1 MSEVSPQLISLDAPA
16 LVQASAGTGKT
27 YAITTYFVRAVLE
40 LDLMPEQILIVTY
53 TKAATAELRV
63 RARER
68 LVAAIHLLD
77 DVDGD
82 GDVLHGVVADAVERL
97 GRSQTEHKLREALA
111 QMDQSSILTIHGF
124 CQRLLQDYPLS
135 FGIDFDF
142 EVAEDVGSMYVDLA
156 VDFWATA
163 LYHER
168 DWLLRAL
175 KHRNVD
181 IEHLAKL
188 ASVAMMPGV
197 EVIGPPAHE
206 VDERTLAQWLGS
218 RRAAAELWSSQ
229 REQVVK
235 ILLENEGFNRSRYR
249 KDTIRDKWLPEFDDF
264 LDKTRFRYPPAF
276 LEKLSAGHMKMKKG
290 CAEPEHEFF
299 TACAELWE
307 AHQTLEPGFDYAV
320 FEVRQRFIDYAR
332 KHARKRQ
339 QDTAILTF
347 DDLLATVYRPFDP
360 SCPHE
365 AAFDR
370 ERIKAEIASAY
381 PLALVDEFQ
390 DTDPVQYGIFRALY
404 GEGSVVYVG
413 DPKQAIYAFRGA
425 DVFSYLEAANDVEA
439 RTYSLAENRRSDP
452 GVVRAINTL
461 FSRRDP
467 PFIVEGIDMVP
478 AIAHHQLPRTTFDAS
493 MEVLFLDE
501 EQLRGTVADAVA
513 PVVANEIALLLGSE
527 TKIEGRGIEPGD
539 IAVLCRSNNKALAV
553 TAALRALNVPVSLDG
568 DSSVLSTQIA
578 RDLHAILEAALL
590 PGDSPAVRRALLT
603 SLLGV
608 TPYELAEMDDETWS
622 KWVSRFRD
630 WNETWHSQGVVR
642 FLEDMLRS
650 TAAETAIA
658 SRPSARRELTD
669 LMHVEELLLRGERER
684 QRDPIALMQWFRR
697 LNDDSPD
704 EGSIPYEDLQ
714 QRPDAES
721 GAVRVSTIHK
731 SKGLEYGVVY
741 CPFTWDDAGLWPFDK
756 IAVKFHDEHRNIKI
770 DLGSSDFETH
780 IGLSEKEAFSEAV
793 RLLYVAV
800 TRAKYRCTL
809 FWGRGRGWAKSALCH
824 LLHGRVDARKLD
836 EDAMRRDVDTL
847 VGESDGT
854 IQCRPPHPERAERLA
869 DPVTSEELRSRES
882 SRSFS
887 HGPRIA
893 SFTSLTGHDEKTP
906 GPRGGPGPEEPKSAL
921 FSELPGGIRT
931 GLLLHSILEH
941 ADFQDVDGDQ
951 TRTLIERELRGF
963 GMDVALAEGVQ
974 QDLCTVVS
982 TPFMEDADAPSLISL
997 PANRQ
1002 LRELE
1007 FTLLA
1012 GRPKLED
1019 LADVLKAHGAP
1030 AMAPEYYQRL
1040 AEIGSPTLQRFLRGY
1055 IDLMFEWDGRWYV
1068 ADYKSNTLPRY
1079 DAENVCEAVQR
1090 QHYVLQGQLYSVAA
1104 HRHLQQRVPDYEPAH
1119 HWGGAL
1125 FLFLRGMR
1133 GPRSAGASVFF
1144 DRQPASL
1151 LTAID
1156 RWLGGD
1162 DESR

>member
-1 MSEVSPQLISLDAPA
+1 MSEPSPQLISLDAPA

-27 YAITTYFVRAVLE
+27 YTITTYFVRGVLE
-40 LDLMPEQILIVTY
+40 LDLVPEQILIVTY

-68 LVAAIHLLD
+68 LVTAIQLLD
-77 DVDGD
+77 QVEGD
-82 GDVLHGVVADAVERL
+82 GDVLHGVVADALERM

-111 QMDQSSILTIHGF
+111 QMDQAPILTIHGF

-142 EVAEDVGSMYVDLA
+142 EVAEDVASMYVDLA

-175 KHRNVD
+175 KHRKVD

-188 ASVAMMPGV
+188 ASVAVMPGI
-197 EVIGPPAHE
+197 EVIGPPPRE
-206 VDERTLAQWLGS
+206 VDDRTFAHWLDS
-218 RRAAAELWSSQ
+218 RSTAAELWSSQ
-229 REQVVK
+229 REQVMS
-235 ILLENEGFNRSRYR
+235 ILLENEDFHRGRYR
-249 KDTIRDKWLPEFDDF
+249 KDTIRDKWLPELDDF
-264 LDKTRFRYPPAF
+264 FNKTRFRYPPGF
-276 LEKLSAGHMKMKKG
+276 LQKLSAGHMTMKKG
-290 CAEPEHEFF
+290 CAEPEHPFF
-299 TACAELWE
+299 TACAGLWE
-307 AHQTLEPGFDYAV
+307 AHQILEPGFDYAV
-320 FEVRQRFIDYAR
+320 FEVRQRFIEYAT
-332 KHARKRQ
+332 KHGRKRQ
-339 QDTAILTF
+339 EDTAILTF
-347 DDLLATVYRPFDP
+347 DDLLTTVYRPFDP
-360 SCPHE
+360 SSPHE
-365 AAFDR
+365 RAFDR
-370 ERIKAEIASAY
+370 ERIKKEIANAY

-390 DTDPVQYGIFRALY
+390 DTDSVQYGIFRALY

-425 DVFSYLEAANDVEA
+425 DVFSYLEAASDVEE
-439 RTYSLAENRRSDP
+439 RRYSLAENRRSDP
-452 GVVRAINTL
+452 GVVRAINAL

-478 AIAHHQLPRTTFDAS
+478 AIAHHQKSRTTFDAS

-501 EQLRGTVADAVA
+501 EQLRGPVTEAVA
-513 PVVANEIALLLGSE
+513 PIVANEIALLLGSG
-527 TKIEGRGIEPGD
+527 TKIEGRDIQPGD

-568 DSSVLSTQIA
+568 DSSVLSTGIA
-578 RDLHAILEAALL
+578 QDLHAILEAALL
-590 PGDSPAVRRALLT
+590 PGDSRAVRRALLT

-608 TPYELAEMDDETWS
+608 TPYELANMDDDAWS

-630 WNETWHSQGVVR
+630 WNDTWHAQGVVR

-650 TAAETAIA
+650 TEAETTIA
-658 SRPSARRELTD
+658 LRPTARRELTD

-704 EGSIPYEDLQ
+704 EGSIPREDLQ

-741 CPFTWDDAGLWPFDK
+741 CPFTWDDAGLWAFDK
-756 IAVKFHDEHRNIKI
+756 IAVKFHDGHRNIKI
-770 DLGSSDFETH
+770 DLGSSDLKAHTE
-780 IGLSEKEAFSEAV
+780 ISEEEAFSEAV

-809 FWGRGRGWAKSALCH
+809 FWGRGRNWTKSALCH
-824 LLHGRVDARKLD
+824 LLHGRVEARKLD
-836 EDAMRRDVDTL
+836 EDAMRRDVESL
-847 VGESDGT
+847 VAASGGA
-854 IQCRPPHPERAERLA
+854 IQCRPPHPEQAVRLE
-869 DPVTSEELRSRES
+869 DTTPSEELHSREP

-887 HGPRIA
+887 HAPRIA

-906 GPRGGPGPEEPKSAL
+906 GPRGGPGAEDRKSAL
-921 FSELPGGIRT
+921 FSDLPGGIRT

-941 ADFQDVDGDQ
+941 AHFQCVGGDE
-951 TRTLIERELRGF
+951 TRSLIERELRGF
-963 GMDVALAEGVQ
+963 GMDPSLVDGVQ
-974 QDLCTVVS
+974 RDLHAVVS
-982 TPFMEDADAPSLISL
+982 TPFTDDADAPSLIAV
-997 PANRQ
+997 PANSQ

-1007 FTLLA
+1007 FTLSA
-1012 GRPKLED
+1012 GRPKLEGLVD
-1019 LADVLKAHGAP
+1019 LLKEHSAP
-1030 AMAPEYYQRL
+1030 ATAPRYYERL
-1040 AEIGSPTLQRFLRGY
+1040 AEMGSPTLQRFLRGY

-1079 DAENVCEAVQR
+1079 DAQNVCEAVQR

-1104 HRHLQQRVPDYEPAH
+1104 HRHLQQRVADYDPER

-1144 DRQPASL
+1144 DRQPTSL